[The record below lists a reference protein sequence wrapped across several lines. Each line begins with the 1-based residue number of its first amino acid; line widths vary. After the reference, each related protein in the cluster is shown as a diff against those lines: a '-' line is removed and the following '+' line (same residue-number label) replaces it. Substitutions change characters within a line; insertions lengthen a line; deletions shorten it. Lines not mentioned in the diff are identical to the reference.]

1 MPDFTQFNDDA
12 FIDSVETLLDEHPA
26 GIKEH
31 DLLRRLD
38 ETGAFNALNAEA
50 GSSLLLFQKHF
61 LLFHVLYSIRQ
72 QRVAEKRGALQISPL
87 VIRVLDHVDADMQ
100 IGEVDR
106 LSEYYLDLENLLC
119 ATEDNV
125 NELLDAFW
133 VRFLKNE
140 KRGDA
145 LGVLGL
151 SDPVTDGEI
160 VKRYRKLASV
170 HHPDR
175 GGDKARIQAINEA
188 YALLIRP

>member
-1 MPDFTQFNDDA
+1 MPELTQFYDNA
-12 FIDSVETLLDEHPA
+12 FIASVETLLDEHPA

-31 DLLRRLD
+31 DLLCRLD
-38 ETGAFNALNAEA
+38 ETGAFNALNADA

-61 LLFHVLYSIRQ
+61 LLFHVLYSIHH
-72 QRVAEKRGALQISPL
+72 QRVADKSGALQISPL
-87 VIRVLDHVDADMQ
+87 LIRQLDYVDAETQM
-100 IGEVDR
+100 GEVDR
-106 LSEYYLDLENLLC
+106 LSEYYLDLENLLS
-119 ATEDNV
+119 ATVDNV

-145 LGVLGL
+145 LGLLGL

-170 HHPDR
+170 HHPDK
-175 GGDKARIQAINEA
+175 GGDKDKIQAINEA

>member
-1 MPDFTQFNDDA
+1 MPDFKQFNDDT
-12 FIDSVETLLDEHPA
+12 FIASVETLLDEHHT
-26 GIKEH
+26 GVKEH

-38 ETGAFNALNAEA
+38 EIGAFNALNADA

-61 LLFHVLYSIRQ
+61 LLFHVLYSIHH
-72 QRVAEKRGALQISPL
+72 QRVADRRGALQISPL
-87 VIRVLDHVDADMQ
+87 LIRQLDYVDADTQ

-106 LSEYYLDLENLLC
+106 LSAYYLDPGNLVS

-125 NELLDAFW
+125 NQLLDAFW

-175 GGDKARIQAINEA
+175 GGDKTRIQAINEA
-188 YALLIRP
+188 YALLIRA

>member
-1 MPDFTQFNDDA
+1 MPELTQFNDDA
-12 FIDSVETLLDEHPA
+12 FIALVGTLLDEHPA

-31 DLLRRLD
+31 DLLCRLD
-38 ETGAFNALNAEA
+38 ETGAFNALNADA

-61 LLFHVLYSIRQ
+61 LLFHVLYSIHH
-72 QRVAEKRGALQISPL
+72 QRVADKRGALQISPL
-87 VIRVLDHVDADMQ
+87 LIRQLDYVDAETQ
-100 IGEVDR
+100 VGEVDR
-106 LSEYYLDLENLLC
+106 LSAYYLDLDNLVS
-119 ATEDNV
+119 ATEENV
-125 NELLDAFW
+125 NQLLDTFW

-140 KRGDA
+140 KRVDA

-151 SDPVTDGEI
+151 CDPVTDGEI

-188 YALLIRP
+188 YALLIRT